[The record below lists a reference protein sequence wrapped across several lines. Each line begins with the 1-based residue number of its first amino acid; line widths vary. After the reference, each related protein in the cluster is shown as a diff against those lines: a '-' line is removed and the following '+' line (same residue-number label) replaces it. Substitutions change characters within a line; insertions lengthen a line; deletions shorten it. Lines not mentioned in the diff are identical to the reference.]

1 MSDARPPGMPAD
13 LVQRVRTASVPPY
26 LRALFRRL
34 GVPVRLRVE
43 APAGASSLPAMALQL
58 CKLGTQGTMLGEP
71 ELIVVAADAPPR
83 VHLEHAGRSLVLD
96 ADALIAGNVA
106 LARRIANELLDPAE
120 TAEALERFAREAPR
134 QDALRRLTRAMLETQ
149 SIERLRQI
157 TLLGMTSAA
166 ALGFDRAA
174 LFVHDEEARAVVGSS
189 AIGPYDD
196 DEAHQVWEAI
206 ELHDKTLEELI
217 VEHTASEIETRFE
230 GFVRS
235 LDADIAA
242 ADVDDEV
249 VAALA
254 ASGPLVFTGAPIGG
268 GSPDASGL
276 FRMGGPISPL
286 IAQLDPP
293 GEFLVCAI
301 KLRGKA
307 LGVVFADNRYSG
319 APIEREALGSVGFL
333 LDASALVLENLR
345 LLESVETLAR
355 HDALTGLFNRREFE
369 TRMQEEQ
376 SRAQRL
382 SSQCALLLLDVDHFK
397 AVNEA
402 QGPRAGDELLQLVG
416 VLLRSTLRAHDIVA
430 RFGGDVFAVL
440 VTDTTTEQVRSIVR
454 RVGAQALQH
463 GISLSIGGSL
473 WPRENLDTS
482 VLYAEA
488 DACLYAAKRAGRG
501 RASVEGVAIDCV
513 FEASDDLV

>member
-1 MSDARPPGMPAD
+1 MLDARSPGIPTELA
-13 LVQRVRTASVPPY
+13 QRVRTASVPPY

-34 GVPVRLRVE
+34 SVPVALVVE
-43 APAGASSLPAMALQL
+43 LPAGATSLPAMALQL
-58 CKLGTQGTMLGEP
+58 CKLAQQGTKLEGPRFEA
-71 ELIVVAADAPPR
+71 VAATASPR
-83 VHLEHAGRSLVLD
+83 VRLEHAGRSLVLD
-96 ADALIAGNVA
+96 HEALVAGNVP
-106 LARRIANELLDPAE
+106 LARQVAAELLDRAE

-157 TLLGMTSAA
+157 TLLGMTSSA

-217 VEHTASEIETRFE
+217 AEHVAGDTESRFE
-230 GFVRS
+230 AFVRT
-235 LDADIAA
+235 LEYDIDQA
-242 ADVDDEV
+242 VPGDEV
-249 VAALA
+249 AAALA
-254 ASGPLVFTGAPIGG
+254 ASGPLVFTRSLRRSGPLA
-268 GSPDASGL
+268 ASGL
-276 FRMGGPISPL
+276 FTLPQPVSPV
-286 IAQLDPP
+286 IAALDPP
-293 GEFLVCAI
+293 DEFMVSAI

-307 LGVVFADNRYSG
+307 LGVVVADNRYSR
-319 APIEREALGSVGFL
+319 APIEREALASVGFL

-355 HDALTGLFNRREFE
+355 HDGLTGLFNRREFE

-382 SSQCALLLLDVDHFK
+382 GSQCALLLLDADHFR
-397 AVNEA
+397 AVNEE
-402 QGPRAGDELLQLVG
+402 QGARAGDEMLQMVG

-440 VTDTTTEQVRSIVR
+440 VTDTTAEQVLAIVR
-454 RVGAQALQH
+454 RVGALALEQ
-463 GISLSIGGSL
+463 GISLSVGGSL
-473 WPRENLDTS
+473 WPRGNEDTS

-488 DACLYAAKRAGRG
+488 DGALYAAKRGGRG
-501 RASVEGVAIDCV
+501 RARIEGAAEDSVFFQG
-513 FEASDDLV
+513 